1 MPLIAFNVN
10 LATSDIQIANKIAK
24 ALRHSSGGLRFV
36 KAMGVMLQD
45 RNIVQVSMNLT
56 DYKKTP
62 VFRAVEM
69 VRREAFRYGVN
80 VVGTELIGLIP
91 AEALFDS
98 ADYYLQMENFQYSQ
112 VLENKIMEEE

>member
-1 MPLIAFNVN
+1 
-10 LATSDIQIANKIAK
+10 
-24 ALRHSSGGLRFV
+24 
-36 KAMGVMLQD
+36 MGVTLQE

-69 VRREAFRYGVN
+69 VRREAARYGVN

-91 AEALFDS
+91 AEAMFES
-98 ADYYLQMENFQYSQ
+98 AEYYLQLENFQLSQ
-112 VLENKIMEEE
+112 VLENKLLEE

>member
-1 MPLIAFNVN
+1 
-10 LATSDIQIANKIAK
+10 
-24 ALRHSSGGLRFV
+24 
-36 KAMGVMLQD
+36 MGVMLQE

-62 VFRAVEM
+62 VHRAVEM
-69 VRREAFRYGVN
+69 VRREAQRFGVH

-98 ADYYLQMENFQYSQ
+98 AEYYLQIENFHLSQ
-112 VLENKIMEEE
+112 VLENKLMEE